1 MSYLAKAFSVSVL
14 TLGLAAGCGES
25 ASNTATTQT
34 ETAAPASPTAV
45 NNPTNPT
52 EAKSSPDAAKKNA
65 ANKPSPTTEKADNS
79 IPKVFYSE
87 GGVAIRGTDPVAYFT
102 EGKPVAG
109 KPEFSHKWGNATWQ
123 FASAQNRDLFA
134 QNPEKY
140 APQYG
145 GFCAWA
151 VSQGY
156 TAAID
161 PNAWKIVDNK
171 LYLNY
176 NSAVQWGWE
185 KDISG
190 NVAKGDKNW
199 PGLAKEKK

>member
-1 MSYLAKAFSVSVL
+1 MKISYLAKVFSAAIL
-14 TLGLAAGCGES
+14 TLGLAAGCGDS
-25 ASNTATTQT
+25 ASNTATPNA
-34 ETAAPASPTAV
+34 EPTAAASPTAV
-45 NNPTNPT
+45 NAQTD
-52 EAKSSPDAAKKNA
+52 AKSSPGAAKKPA
-65 ANKPSPTTEKADNS
+65 AAKPNPQAEKAENS

-87 GGVAIRGTDPVAYFT
+87 KGVAIRGTDPVAYFT
-102 EGKPVAG
+102 EGKPVPG
-109 KPEFSHKWGNATWQ
+109 KPEFTHKWGDATWQ

-134 QNPEKY
+134 KNPEKY

-156 TAAID
+156 TATTD

-199 PGLAKEKK
+199 PGIVKDKK

>member
-1 MSYLAKAFSVSVL
+1 ML
-14 TLGLAAGCGES
+14 TIGLAAGCGTS
-25 ASNTATTQT
+25 YNITPPNTATVP
-34 ETAAPASPTAV
+34 PAS
-45 NNPTNPT
+45 PT
-52 EAKSSPDAAKKNA
+52 EAKSSPNAKNVEATKS
-65 ANKPSPTTEKADNS
+65 SPKAEKAEKADNS

-87 GGVAIRGTDPVAYFT
+87 KGVAIRGTDPVAYFT
-102 EGKPVAG
+102 ESKPVAG
-109 KPEFSHKWGNATWQ
+109 KPEFTHKWGDATWQ
-123 FASAQNRDLFA
+123 FSSAQNRDLFA

-156 TAAID
+156 TAATD
-161 PNAWKIVDNK
+161 PNAWKIADNK

>member
-1 MSYLAKAFSVSVL
+1 MKIIYFTAFFAVSIIS
-14 TLGLAAGCGES
+14 LGFATSCGNS
-25 ASNTATTQT
+25 DSNTATSNPAA
-34 ETAAPASPTAV
+34 TASASPTAV
-45 NNPTNPT
+45 QNQTAPQ
-52 EAKSSPDAAKKNA
+52 ASSTAV
-65 ANKPSPTTEKADNS
+65 KAEQS
-79 IPKVFYSE
+79 LSKVFYSE
-87 GGVAIRGTDPVAYFT
+87 EGVAIRGTDPVAYFT
-102 EGKPVAG
+102 QNKPVKG
-109 KPEFSHKWGNATWQ
+109 NPEFTYKWGNANWQ
-123 FASAQNRDLFA
+123 FASAQNRDLFV

-156 TAAID
+156 TASTD
-161 PNAWKIVDNK
+161 PNAWKIDNGK

-185 KDISG
+185 KDVSG

-199 PGLAKEKK
+199 PALAKDKDKK

>member
-1 MSYLAKAFSVSVL
+1 MKISDLAKIFSASIL
-14 TLGLAAGCGES
+14 TFGLAVGCGTS
-25 ASNTATTQT
+25 SNTAN
-34 ETAAPASPTAV
+34 PNSTAV
-45 NNPTNPT
+45 NTQS
-52 EAKSSPDAAKKNA
+52 EAKSSPSPAKTNA
-65 ANKPSPTTEKADNS
+65 ATKPTAKAEKATKAENL

-87 GGVAIRGTDPVAYFT
+87 KGVAIRGTDPVAYFT
-102 EGKPVAG
+102 EGKPVQG
-109 KPEFSHKWGNATWQ
+109 KAEFTHKWGDATWQ
-123 FASAQNRDLFA
+123 FSSAQNRDLFA
-134 QNPEKY
+134 KNPEKY

-156 TAAID
+156 TASTD

-190 NVAKGDKNW
+190 NVTKGDKNW

>member
-1 MSYLAKAFSVSVL
+1 MKISYFATIFTTAIV
-14 TLGLAAGCGES
+14 TLGLATSCGNS
-25 ASNTATTQT
+25 DSNKATPNTAA
-34 ETAAPASPTAV
+34 TASASPTAV
-45 NNPTNPT
+45 KKNTNPT
-52 EAKSSPDAAKKNA
+52 AVKTD
-65 ANKPSPTTEKADNS
+65 KALPN
-79 IPKVFYSE
+79 VFYSE

-102 EGKPVAG
+102 QNKPVKG
-109 KPEFSHKWGNATWQ
+109 NPEFTHKWGNATWQ

-134 QNPEKY
+134 KNPEKY

-156 TAAID
+156 TASTD
-161 PNAWKIVDNK
+161 PDAWKIDNGK

-185 KDISG
+185 KDVSG

-199 PGLAKEKK
+199 PTLAKDKDKK

>member
-1 MSYLAKAFSVSVL
+1 MKISYFTPFFAVSL
-14 TLGLAAGCGES
+14 ISLGLAAGCGNS
-25 ASNTATTQT
+25 GSNTATPNTEAT
-34 ETAAPASPTAV
+34 APATPTAVKNETAA
-45 NNPTNPT
+45 
-52 EAKSSPDAAKKNA
+52 
-65 ANKPSPTTEKADNS
+65 KPSPSAAQAK
-79 IPKVFYSE
+79 PLPQVFYSE
-87 GGVAIRGTDPVAYFT
+87 GGIAIRGTDPVAYFT
-102 EGKPVAG
+102 QGKPVKG
-109 KPEFSHKWGNATWQ
+109 NPEFAHKWGNTTWQ

-156 TAAID
+156 TASTD
-161 PNAWKIVDNK
+161 PDAWKIVGDK

-185 KDISG
+185 KDVSG
-190 NVAKGDKNW
+190 NVVKGDKNW
-199 PGLAKEKK
+199 PALAKDKK

>member
-1 MSYLAKAFSVSVL
+1 MQISYLAKVLPAAILAF
-14 TLGLAAGCGES
+14 GLAAGCGNS
-25 ASNTATTQT
+25 GSNTATPNT
-34 ETAAPASPTAV
+34 EPTAAASPTAA
-45 NNPTNPT
+45 NPQT
-52 EAKSSPDAAKKNA
+52 EASSSSKAAKNPA
-65 ANKPSPTTEKADNS
+65 VAKPSPKAKQAENS

-87 GGVAIRGTDPVAYFT
+87 QGIAIRGTDPVAYFT
-102 EGKPVAG
+102 QGKPVQG
-109 KPEFSHKWGNATWQ
+109 KPEFSHKWGDATWQ

-134 QNPEKY
+134 NNPEKY

-156 TAAID
+156 TASTD
-161 PNAWKIVDNK
+161 PNAWKIVGGK

-199 PGLAKEKK
+199 PGIAKEKK

>member
-1 MSYLAKAFSVSVL
+1 MKISSFANIFGAAIL
-14 TLGLAAGCGES
+14 TLGLATSCGNS
-25 ASNTATTQT
+25 DSNTANPNSEAT
-34 ETAAPASPTAV
+34 APASPA
-45 NNPTNPT
+45 
-52 EAKSSPDAAKKNA
+52 AAKNQTA
-65 ANKPSPTTEKADNS
+65 AKPSPSAVKADKAL
-79 IPKVFYSE
+79 PKVFYSE
-87 GGVAIRGTDPVAYFT
+87 EGVAIRGTDPVAYFT
-102 EGKPVAG
+102 QNKPVKG
-109 KPEFSHKWGNATWQ
+109 NPEFTYKWGNTTWQ

-134 QNPEKY
+134 KSPEKY

-156 TAAID
+156 TASTD
-161 PNAWKIVDNK
+161 PDAWKIANGK

-185 KDISG
+185 KDVSG

-199 PGLAKEKK
+199 PGLAKDKK

>member
-1 MSYLAKAFSVSVL
+1 MKISSFANIFAAVVL
-14 TLGLAAGCGES
+14 SLGLATSCGNS
-25 ASNTATTQT
+25 DSNTATPNSEAT
-34 ETAAPASPTAV
+34 APASPA
-45 NNPTNPT
+45 
-52 EAKSSPDAAKKNA
+52 AAKKPA
-65 ANKPSPTTEKADNS
+65 AAKPSPSTVKAEQS
-79 IPKVFYSE
+79 LPKVFYSE
-87 GGVAIRGTDPVAYFT
+87 SGLAIRGTDPVAYFT
-102 EGKPVAG
+102 QSKPVKG
-109 KPEFSHKWGNATWQ
+109 NPEFTYKWGNATWQ

-134 QNPEKY
+134 KNPEKY

-156 TAAID
+156 TAATD
-161 PNAWKIVDNK
+161 PNAWKIEKGK

-185 KDISG
+185 KDVSG

-199 PGLAKEKK
+199 PGLAKEKDKK